1 MAGSREGGLG
11 QAAQRERF
19 RASLQDA
26 IAGVD
31 IVELQTGR
39 RAAVLELPGVADAP
53 RPRPRPRPQQHAA
66 ADETDLTPLLREI
79 VVLRGEMEAARRRDL
94 RLVLAAIVAAAVLV
108 ALVVKL

>member
-11 QAAQRERF
+11 QGAQRERF

-26 IAGVD
+26 IADVD

-53 RPRPRPRPQQHAA
+53 RPRPRPRLQQHPAA
-66 ADETDLTPLLREI
+66 EPDLTPLLREI

-94 RLVLAAIVAAAVLV
+94 RLLLAAIVAAAVLV